1 MHYEDIKL
9 KQSTYAIIS
18 FNDWDRLGRVA
29 LAVWYPGGLPQ
40 GWGGGVAETTLDI
53 RLSLCSAQTCLAHIS
68 SKESISQMCTTV
80 SHNYIRAQW
89 QLAMT

>member
-18 FNDWDRLGRVA
+18 FNDWGRLGRVE

-40 GWGGGVAETTLDI
+40 GWGGWQQPLWIYV
-53 RLSLCSAQTCLAHIS
+53 SPCSAQTCLAHIS

>member
-18 FNDWDRLGRVA
+18 FNDWDRLGRVE

-40 GWGGGVAETTLDI
+40 GCGRGGGVLQGWQQPLWI
-53 RLSLCSAQTCLAHIS
+53 YVSLSLLCPDLPR
-68 SKESISQMCTTV
+68 
-80 SHNYIRAQW
+80 SHFIKGINFSNVHNCEP
-89 QLAMT
+89 

>member
-18 FNDWDRLGRVA
+18 FNDWDRLDWA
-29 LAVWYPGGLPQ
+29 ELAVWYPGGLPR
-40 GWGGGVAETTLDI
+40 GWGGGAQPLWIYV
-53 RLSLCSAQTCLAHIS
+53 SLCSAQTCLTHIS